1 MMNEALREYLSD
13 SSQPVTEI
21 ALRQIL
27 RQEIPEYLR
36 EISAPLKTA
45 PRTRVKR

>member
-1 MMNEALREYLSD
+1 MMNEALRQYLSD

-36 EISAPLKTA
+36 EITAQPKTT
-45 PRTRVKR
+45 PRKRGAR